1 MLTVSNALSLP
12 IRNKSVKLV
21 FADPPTNRGMNEGA
35 SSDTLDP
42 LVYSHFALKWLLE
55 AKRVM
60 AYDSYLVICLYH
72 KIRYLYEHIMHT
84 HFLDLHFDHEIIWDY
99 NFGRYTNQ
107 RFVPSHDNL
116 LVYKSGTPKFYWQE
130 VAVESQRLRIGD
142 PRADQRGRTPS
153 SVWAI
158 PREPGN
164 SKSRRSMQDTYRR
177 SCQPMLLCERII
189 KAYTRERDPVLN
201 LFSGSGTM
209 EICCRMLKRPVVSVD
224 ICEHYCREA
233 KDRWNQEL

>member
-1 MLTVSNALSLP
+1 MSNALSLP
-12 IRNKSVKLV
+12 IRNKCIKLV

-35 SSDTLDP
+35 SNDTLDP
-42 LVYSHFALKWLLE
+42 LAHSHFILNWLSE
-55 AKRVM
+55 AQRVM

-72 KIRYLYEHIMHT
+72 KIRYLYEYLIHNASFPI
-84 HFLDLHFDHEIIWDY
+84 HFDHEIIWDY
-99 NFGRYTNQ
+99 NFGRYTKQ

-116 LVYKSGTPKFYWQE
+116 LVYTFGRPKFYWQE

-142 PRADQRGRTPS
+142 KRADQRGRTPS

-164 SKSRRSMQDTYRR
+164 SKSRRSMRDTYRR
-177 SCQPMLLCERII
+177 SCQPMLLCERVI
-189 KAYTRERDPVLN
+189 KAYTSEGDQVLN

-209 EICCRMLKRPVVSVD
+209 EICCRMLKRPVISID
-224 ICEHYCREA
+224 LCKHYCREA
-233 KDRWNQEL
+233 KNRYESNT